1 MKSSMAWT
9 ARHIAL
15 VSASNESQNP
25 PRRIL
30 YSCPSIGLL
39 LIFTLLL
46 SLLLVVLQV
55 VFANVMRMINGKLT
69 AACDQFDSETDKPAF
84 VGERQGA
91 M

>member
-1 MKSSMAWT
+1 M
-9 ARHIAL
+9 
-15 VSASNESQNP
+15 
-25 PRRIL
+25 
-30 YSCPSIGLL
+30 LL
-39 LIFTLLL
+39 LLLALLL
-46 SLLLVVLQV
+46 LLLLLVVLQV